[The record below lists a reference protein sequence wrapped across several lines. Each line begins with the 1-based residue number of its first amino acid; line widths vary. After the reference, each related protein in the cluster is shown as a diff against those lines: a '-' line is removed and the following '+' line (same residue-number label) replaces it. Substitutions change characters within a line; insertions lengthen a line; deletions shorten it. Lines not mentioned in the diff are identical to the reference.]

1 MPTAPPFA
9 CKVTMSDARHAR
21 AHLQGELDLAN
32 SPLLRD
38 ELLALIENG
47 IDTITLDLG
56 SLSFIDSSGIAVL
69 VVVRKRALEHDTEFR
84 VTSVQSSV
92 RCVLESCGV
101 AEMFDLEQ
109 VT

>member
-1 MPTAPPFA
+1 MT
-9 CKVTMSDARHAR
+9 DARLAE

-47 IDTITLDLG
+47 IESITIDLG
-56 SLSFIDSSGIAVL
+56 ALSFIDSSGIAVL
-69 VVVRKRALEHDTEFR
+69 VVVRKRALEHDTEFQ

-92 RCVLESCGV
+92 RCVLESCGI
-101 AEMFDLEQ
+101 AEMFELEP
-109 VT
+109 TT